1 LASSRANQ
9 PSYNWPRRR
18 HGIFSFWL
26 MQGLAGAAGDEEGR
40 VTVAQLNRYVF
51 DRTDATVWTE
61 YGKQQQPVLVGA
73 IEGDPVLL
81 TLKPESPESVCARM
95 ADHID
100 LEIRRKKLKRVA
112 VVEFTQ
118 PRPDGDGL
126 SSANLPAYCASRVR
140 DALAKLQGEDY
151 RVLDEDG
158 TKQRVARLNVS
169 SLGNSR
175 AMKALSRGE
184 PPIDALVCG
193 GLHPSGPDLQVTC
206 RLYTTAD
213 GRLQEPFRGRLPLSE
228 DLLGDLGNSLDNTG
242 RPAGGPYANAWE
254 KKEFV
259 QGPGERSELLI
270 GAVPG
275 EIYEVRAWN
284 RTGNRVAMHLLVD
297 GLNTINQ
304 TRDRLGQG
312 PAWVLDPSKDDRPSL
327 ACEGWYL
334 PKKLGAAGAVE
345 QSTVKRFQFVD
356 AAESV
361 AGRMRFGEAMGTIT
375 AAFYAERGR
384 ALGTGEGPQEVRPL
398 QIVDF
403 KAGRMLAVVTI
414 RYVDVRE
421 LNK

>member
-1 LASSRANQ
+1 
-9 PSYNWPRRR
+9 
-18 HGIFSFWL
+18 
-26 MQGLAGAAGDEEGR
+26 M
-40 VTVAQLNRYVF
+40 
-51 DRTDATVWTE
+51 
-61 YGKQQQPVLVGA
+61 
-73 IEGDPVLL
+73 
-81 TLKPESPESVCARM
+81 
-95 ADHID
+95 
-100 LEIRRKKLKRVA
+100 A

-118 PRPDGDGL
+118 PRADGDGL

-140 DALAKLQGEDY
+140 DALATLQGEDY

-169 SLGNSR
+169 SLGNQR
-175 AMKALSRGE
+175 AMKALSTGE
-184 PPIDALVCG
+184 PPIDTLVCG
-193 GLHPSGPDLQVTC
+193 LLQPSGPDLQVTC

-242 RPAGGPYANAWE
+242 RPAGGPYAKVVVMAAEEKAAEPHPLLLDRFPFRIEVWAIDPKKAAPGDANAWE

-334 PKKLGAAGAVE
+334 PKKPGAAGAVE
-345 QSTVKRFQFVD
+345 QTTVKRFRFVD

-398 QIVDF
+398 QTVDF